1 MQALLVLNL
10 IAPFV
15 MVLVGVLLKKHPQSD
30 MSKQNGYNTP
40 TARKSQAHWDYA
52 QSIAPQIY
60 ISLGSYLFLVE
71 IAASIVMLVLK
82 VPVGSSIAV
91 GTLIG
96 LAFMI
101 YGFYYTDKKIKKNF
115 TGK

>member
-40 TARKSQAHWDYA
+40 VSRKSQAHWDYA
-52 QSIAPQIY
+52 QSIAPKIW
-60 ISLGSYLFLVE
+60 ISLGGYLFLVE

-96 LAFMI
+96 IAFMI
-101 YGFYYTDKKIKKNF
+101 YGFYYTDKKIKENF
-115 TGK
+115 TGE